1 MKKKTLIYIVV
12 GLVVVLLLGILI
24 FTNSKKESII
34 KNVNDMN
41 TMLDT
46 IYTQL
51 NDVLPSLEN
60 IEIDVEDENQVINYT
75 GLKSNKDVKELV
87 VSMPPISSQAYE
99 VAVIKVSENANIEE
113 MKQEIYD
120 NINMN
125 RWLCVSADKLYITNN
140 GDVIFLIMASEEWA
154 KPVYDE
160 FKKYVNNDIGKELEK
175 TNEQGELP
183 PEILG

>member
-12 GLVVVLLLGILI
+12 GLVVILLLGILI

>member
-1 MKKKTLIYIVV
+1 MKKKTLIYIVI

-24 FTNSKKESII
+24 LTNSKKESII
-34 KNVNDMN
+34 KNTDDMKK
-41 TMLDT
+41 MLNE
-46 IYTQL
+46 IYANL
-51 NDVLPSLEN
+51 GDKLPGLEN
-60 IEIDVEDENQVINYT
+60 IEVDVEDENQVTNFT

-99 VAVIKVSENANIEE
+99 VAVIKVSKNANIEE

-140 GDVIFLIMASEEWA
+140 GDVIFLIMASEDWA
-154 KPVYDE
+154 KIVYDE
-160 FKKYVNNDIGKELEK
+160 FKTYVKNDIGKELEK
-175 TNEQGELP
+175 TNEQGDLP

>member
-12 GLVVVLLLGILI
+12 GLLLVLLLGILI
-24 FTNSKKESII
+24 FTNSKKESIL
-34 KNVNDMN
+34 KNASDMEN
-41 TMLDT
+41 MLNT
-46 IYTQL
+46 IYSNL
-51 NDVLPSLEN
+51 GDKLPSLEN
-60 IEIDVEDENQVINYT
+60 VTVDVNDENQVINFT

-99 VAVIKVSENANIEE
+99 VAVIKVAENANVEE

-140 GDVIFLIMASEEWA
+140 GDVIFLIMASEDWA
-154 KPVYDE
+154 KIVYDE
-160 FKKYVNNDIGKELEK
+160 FKTYVNNDIGKELEK

>member
-60 IEIDVEDENQVINYT
+60 VEIDVEDENQVINYT